1 MVYTHKSPALLI
13 IGIVML
19 AWGWLNQSGTADGL
33 QAWLHPGA
41 YKEQKQAVEKH
52 QAAEKAAVDKAAA
65 EYLAKVEKGLAN
77 LRQWTTE
84 NGWKRPEREPGED
97 G

>member
-65 EYLAKVEKGLAN
+65 EGKPAPEAKAMK
-77 LRQWTTE
+77 
-84 NGWKRPEREPGED
+84 PGKFVRVKQ
-97 G
+97 